1 MSLFNCVFACVTGS
15 TLPESP
21 RWLYSRG
28 RTAQAEKVLKDF
40 AYRNGKG
47 SVTLKLRVTPGTTGT
62 ETSNTGLLQL
72 VRHRVLRCRTIVL
85 MYVW

>member
-1 MSLFNCVFACVTGS
+1 MCFTVSV
-15 TLPESP
+15 LPESP
-21 RWLYSRG
+21 RWLYSQG
-28 RTAQAEKVLKDF
+28 RTVQAEKVLQDF

-47 SVTLKLRVTPGTTGT
+47 NVTLKLRKTPGSTGT
-62 ETSNTGLLQL
+62 ETSNAGLLQL